1 MVLQLLCMSEL
12 GSQLLSITYLA
23 RTDPYGYRP
32 LKARVNR
39 LDVLQSSSSSWCTAA
54 AITQYCQ
61 GSGRSIVDID
71 ELTAIAIPNL
81 VKLLRIFTHPRNRL

>member
-12 GSQLLSITYLA
+12 GSQLLSITCLA
-23 RTDPYGYRP
+23 RTDQYGYRP
-32 LKARVNR
+32 LRARVNR
-39 LDVLQSSSSSWCTAA
+39 LDVLQSSSSWCTAA